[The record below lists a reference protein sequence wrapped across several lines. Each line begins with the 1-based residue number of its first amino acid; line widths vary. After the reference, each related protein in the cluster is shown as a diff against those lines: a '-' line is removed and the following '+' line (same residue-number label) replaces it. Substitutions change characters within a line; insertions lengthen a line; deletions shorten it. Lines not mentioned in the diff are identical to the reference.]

1 MQPRKSD
8 QTFHAHSSFMKRQE
22 KDTMVL
28 FAFHSSSGCTERSV
42 RARSIL
48 VGLALTGLVLLHG
61 CAEKSVQAP
70 ATPAE
75 PPAVIFDGA
84 QIWDGTGTPAVQD
97 AVLVIKGDH
106 IEAVGPR
113 GTVTV
118 PQDARTI
125 DAKGKTLI
133 PGLINMHGHVGMT
146 KGLKQSKENYSKENI
161 LAQLKQY
168 ARYGV
173 TTVMSLG
180 TDFEAMFDVRGAAK
194 ADESPR
200 ATVFTAG
207 RGFTGKQGYPAV
219 LPGNVGIPVEVDTVD
234 EVKAH
239 IQELARQKVD
249 MVKIWVDDHWGHYK
263 KIRPELYKAIIDEA
277 HRQNLRVMAH
287 LFYLVDAKGLVDA
300 GLDGMA
306 HSVRDREVDAAL
318 IKMLKEKRTFAV
330 PTLTREE
337 STFVYAE
344 PPAFLDDPFF
354 SRWADPEVIT
364 TLKDPAWGK
373 KVKADPDFSKYP
385 GQLRIGQKNLK
396 KLFDAGVKIAFG
408 TDTGPPARFQGYF
421 EHRELELMVQA
432 GLTPAQALQTA
443 TLNAAECLKIEQD
456 YGSLEAGKRADL
468 VLLDADPLE
477 DILNT
482 RKINQVWIGGRAVD

>member
-1 MQPRKSD
+1 
-8 QTFHAHSSFMKRQE
+8 
-22 KDTMVL
+22 MVP
-28 FAFHSSSGCTERSV
+28 FAFNRSFGRTEKSV
-42 RARSIL
+42 RGSIV
-48 VGLALTGLVLLHG
+48 VGLAIAGVVLLLHG
-61 CAEKSVQAP
+61 CAEKSVQP
-70 ATPAE
+70 PTTLRE
-75 PPAVIFDGA
+75 LPAVVIDGA

-97 AVLVIKGDH
+97 AVLVIKGDR

-180 TDFEAMFDVRGAAK
+180 TDFEAIFELRGPAK

-219 LPGNVGIPVEVDTVD
+219 LPGNAGIPVEVDSVD

-263 KIRPELYKAIIDEA
+263 KIRPELYRAIIEEA
-277 HRQNLRVMAH
+277 HKQNLRVMAH
-287 LFYLVDAKGLVDA
+287 LFYLVDAKGLVTA

-306 HSVRDREVDAAL
+306 HSVRDREVDDAL

-385 GQLRIGQKNLK
+385 GQLKTGQKNLK

-432 GLTPAQALQTA
+432 GLTPAQALRTA

-456 YGSLEAGKRADL
+456 YGSLEKGKRADL

-482 RKINQVWIGGRAVD
+482 RRINQVWIGGREVN